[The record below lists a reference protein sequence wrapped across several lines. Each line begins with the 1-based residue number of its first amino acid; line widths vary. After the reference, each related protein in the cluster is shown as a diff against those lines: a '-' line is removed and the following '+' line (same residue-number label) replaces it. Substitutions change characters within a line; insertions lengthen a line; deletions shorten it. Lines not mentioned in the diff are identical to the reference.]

1 MCSEDDE
8 SSMCSS
14 DAESSYG
21 KENRLY
27 NKRAK
32 LKVNNITTVQRPVR
46 CQRGQV
52 VKQCSVTPEV
62 KLRDQ
67 ASINRKHAL
76 AKRLHVE
83 SLEKQVTT
91 LRTEMARKEEE
102 FNIAMDIKEEELRQ
116 LKEQLVTQRMSTA
129 FEESTLKGSKYEW
142 ALALKSKGMPCIKK
156 EKDPASM
163 LSMVSAAICAVM
175 AVIMSKTRNVTRLKV
190 VCKVLFEM
198 FLFCYD
204 ETRFVFHQM
213 ARKFVREEIY
223 KPWKILK
230 AMDMSPKGSLNYRG
244 IETLRHVECL
254 QKYERGPMSCFLVPL
269 WIPKN
274 CRR

>member
-83 SLEKQVTT
+83 SLEK
-91 LRTEMARKEEE
+91 KSN
-102 FNIAMDIKEEELRQ
+102 NI
-116 LKEQLVTQRMSTA
+116 
-129 FEESTLKGSKYEW
+129 
-142 ALALKSKGMPCIKK
+142 
-156 EKDPASM
+156 KD
-163 LSMVSAAICAVM
+163 
-175 AVIMSKTRNVTRLKV
+175 
-190 VCKVLFEM
+190 
-198 FLFCYD
+198 
-204 ETRFVFHQM
+204 
-213 ARKFVREEIY
+213 
-223 KPWKILK
+223 
-230 AMDMSPKGSLNYRG
+230 
-244 IETLRHVECL
+244 
-254 QKYERGPMSCFLVPL
+254 
-269 WIPKN
+269 
-274 CRR
+274 